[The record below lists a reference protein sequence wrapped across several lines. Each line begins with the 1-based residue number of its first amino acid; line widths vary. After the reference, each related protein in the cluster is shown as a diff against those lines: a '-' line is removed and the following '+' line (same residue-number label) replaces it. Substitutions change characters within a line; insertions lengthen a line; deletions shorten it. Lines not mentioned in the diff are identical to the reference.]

1 MERAAH
7 RRLYRRPDRT
17 PSCASRGPLELVREM
32 GHADRMTERNTWPRN
47 RSTLPG
53 GGLST
58 LPGGGLSTLPG
69 DGAST
74 LPGGGLST
82 LPGGG
87 LSTLPGG
94 GLSTLPGGGMST
106 LPGGGLSTLPG
117 GGLSTLPGGG
127 LSSLPGGGLYD
138 GADPN
143 PYRSNQPPMTHFIPY
158 LRHQGLND
166 VADLLARAHGLNL

>member
-1 MERAAH
+1 
-7 RRLYRRPDRT
+7 
-17 PSCASRGPLELVREM
+17 M

-69 DGAST
+69 D
-74 LPGGGLST
+74 
-82 LPGGG
+82 
-87 LSTLPGG
+87 
-94 GLSTLPGGGMST
+94 
-106 LPGGGLSTLPG
+106 
-117 GGLSTLPGGG
+117 G